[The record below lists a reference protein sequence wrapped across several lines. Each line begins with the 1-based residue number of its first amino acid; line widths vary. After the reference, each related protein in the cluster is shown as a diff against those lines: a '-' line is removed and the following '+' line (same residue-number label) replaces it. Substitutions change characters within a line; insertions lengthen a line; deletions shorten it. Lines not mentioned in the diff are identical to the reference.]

1 MGKLGKKARKFVK
14 KKLPAVMKRQRKQK
28 SLFNRRKSSS
38 SGQQNVLENQQ
49 GDATTSARQPVIHDL
64 LDVSL
69 DIFSSEED
77 KYDMPEQ
84 GGSDTDEFLAEDSS
98 CSYGEGTE
106 LGLDV
111 EDALKGSQL
120 STHNKKLLSQFLEKN
135 KILETLKRKDPQFVI
150 FLQDHIKDRDS
161 SDNDDMSGD
170 EEASDQDFESENN
183 CAPISNTRKLL
194 RSSTIN
200 YWCRLVKEQ
209 NKVTLLPSLINAY
222 YAACHYGAD
231 PTDVN
236 VSVTPPII
244 QNKEAFNSILTFM
257 LSEGDQLFREI
268 LGISADCK
276 MDFILKL
283 KNSSKW
289 ENVKPMVKSYLKSS
303 LFLLNQ
309 FTDTDILAYAL
320 SRLRASLIFFPA
332 FPALQ
337 NKLIEV
343 SVHLW
348 ATGSGSL
355 SACSFV
361 VLRGIASFLGD
372 DSYDK
377 CLKKTYKA
385 ILSCSKIMSPAR
397 LEHLEYLKNSF
408 VELCSI
414 DLQISAKVV
423 LASTQKLAKI
433 VQLGLQTKEEA
444 LRMICSWEYVLCIDI
459 WVNFVQSNIKDVDL
473 HAILSTLIQVIL
485 GVAKLFAGQRYLPLN
500 VKCIHWLNVLSSS
513 EVFIPI
519 SSLALDI
526 LENSNAE
533 EEGKTGKGGVDFYTA
548 LKVPKHWLK
557 SRGFQEKS
565 VLASVE
571 LLSAHFLQWSHHIS
585 FPELATIPII
595 RLKQFHDK
603 STNESLRRAV
613 KRLLDQVEKNV
624 EFVQRKRD
632 DVSFSPKDI
641 ASAELF
647 LQIEKHSG
655 NLPFIQYYK
664 SVVQNASTKK
674 VSADDQM
681 RYVRFAV
688 DALSVTF
695 IFSCWK
701 CVSRPENKKQKAG
714 KRKLPDK
721 TEDASANGEKKSG
734 NTAADPSINREQGVK
749 KKKRKA

>member
-14 KKLPAVMKRQRKQK
+14 KKLPAVLKRQRKQK
-28 SLFNRRKSSS
+28 SLFNKRKSSS
-38 SGQQNVLENQQ
+38 SRGEHNVVENQQ
-49 GDATTSARQPVIHDL
+49 TDATTTTTTGRKPLAYDL

-69 DIFSSEED
+69 DIFSSEEN
-77 KYDMPEQ
+77 YDMLEQ
-84 GGSDTDEFLAEDSS
+84 TASDTDEFLDEDST
-98 CSYGEGTE
+98 CSYGHGIQP
-106 LGLDV
+106 GLDV
-111 EDALKGSQL
+111 QDAEL
-120 STHNKKLLSQFLEKN
+120 STQNKKLLSQLLEKN
-135 KILETLKRKDPQFVI
+135 KLLEALKHKDPQFVI
-150 FLQDHIKDRDS
+150 FLQDHIKDPDS
-161 SDNDDMSGD
+161 SDNEDMSDD
-170 EEASDQDFESENN
+170 EEASDQDVEPEND

-200 YWCRLVKEQ
+200 HWCQMVKEQ

-222 YAACHYGAD
+222 HTACHYGTD

-244 QNKEAFNSILTFM
+244 QNKEAFYSILMFM
-257 LSEGDQLFREI
+257 LSEGDQLFRGI

-276 MDFILKL
+276 MDAILRL

-320 SRLRASLIFFPA
+320 SRLRASLIFFSV

-348 ATGSGSL
+348 ATGSESL

-385 ILSCSKIMSPAR
+385 ILSCSKIVSPAR
-397 LEHLEYLKNSF
+397 LKHLEYLKSSF

-414 DLQISAKVV
+414 DFQISAKVV
-423 LASTQKLAKI
+423 VASIQKLAKI

-459 WVNFVQSNIKDVDL
+459 WVNFVQSNIKDIDL

-485 GVAKLFAGQRYLPLN
+485 GVAKLFAGQRYLPLK
-500 VKCIHWLNVLSSS
+500 VKCVHWLNVLSSS
-513 EVFIPI
+513 ENFVPT

-533 EEGKTGKGGVDFYTA
+533 EEGKTGKGGVDFSTA
-548 LKVPKHWLK
+548 LKIPKHWLK
-557 SRGFQEKS
+557 SQAFQEKS
-565 VLASVE
+565 VLAAVE

-603 STNESLRRAV
+603 STTESLCRTV
-613 KRLLDQVEKNV
+613 KRLIDQVEKNV

-647 LQIEKHSG
+647 LQMEKHSS

-664 SVVQNASTKK
+664 SVIENAATQK

-681 RYVRFAV
+681 
-688 DALSVTF
+688 
-695 IFSCWK
+695 
-701 CVSRPENKKQKAG
+701 SRPEIKKQKAG
-714 KRKLPDK
+714 KIKLPDK
-721 TEDASANGEKKSG
+721 KDGSANGEKKAG
-734 NTAADPSINREQGVK
+734 NTAADPSIGREQGVK